1 MRGDMNAIMGG
12 WVTWAAVAGFVLLA
26 VVDIFNGEY
35 QKAVEKLTAAG
46 GLIGIG
52 RKIEK
57 GEVK

>member
-1 MRGDMNAIMGG
+1 MNAIMGG

>member
-1 MRGDMNAIMGG
+1 MNPIMGG

-26 VVDIFNGEY
+26 VVDIVNGEY